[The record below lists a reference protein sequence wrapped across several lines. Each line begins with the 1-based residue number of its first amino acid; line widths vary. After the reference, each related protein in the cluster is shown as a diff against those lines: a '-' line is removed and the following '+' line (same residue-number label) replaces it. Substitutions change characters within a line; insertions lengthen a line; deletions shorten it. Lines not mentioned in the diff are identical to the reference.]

1 MLAEAMVRLQRPGK
15 PQRYAMDPVHRQAIE
30 NYLALMTRG
39 YGLPQA
45 HRQATPVI
53 DQRLGEVDA
62 PLFHRLMA
70 GLFQGDESVPGATL
84 DLLRDRDIEPGTV
97 HDIGNQM
104 EYPQGHQMTPDDHF
118 DDLLTRLVQAH
129 HHLTGGLDVRG
140 MFHPERM
147 RQRQIVDIG
156 RGLIPPDLDMGNQAL
171 VDNHS
176 QQHQALLRTLT
187 SRLARLQNPEHFQ
200 SASLYND
207 LVMNN
212 RPETLP
218 RLYDFADRH
227 ASNINNAGSTLR
239 QAGNVRD
246 ATGNATRN
254 VFLRLTGQLPLDG
267 NNG

>member
-15 PQRYAMDPVHRQAIE
+15 PQRYAMDPAHRQAIE

-39 YGLPQA
+39 YGMPQA

-97 HDIGNQM
+97 HDIGNRM

-118 DDLLTRLVQAH
+118 GDLLTRLVQAH

-140 MFHPERM
+140 MFHGGHNGSMTADRVGTPASSAFNTM
-147 RQRQIVDIG
+147 YT
-156 RGLIPPDLDMGNQAL
+156 LAASLGN
-171 VDNHS
+171 NHPGGKTL
-176 QQHQALLRTLT
+176 QQLADRYFDAP
-187 SRLARLQNPEHFQ
+187 LARNGINRFPVVRPLVQAHDIASDILANPKSVNEQ
-200 SASLYND
+200 STQRASG
-207 LVMNN
+207 VV
-212 RPETLP
+212 
-218 RLYDFADRH
+218 
-227 ASNINNAGSTLR
+227 STSSEALR
-239 QAGNVRD
+239 RV
-246 ATGNATRN
+246 
-254 VFLRLTGQLPLDG
+254 LHHLSGQQPLES
-267 NNG
+267 

>member
-30 NYLALMTRG
+30 NYLSLMTRG
-39 YGLPQA
+39 YGMPQL
-45 HRQATPVI
+45 HRQATPQI
-53 DQRLGEVDA
+53 NQTLGGQA
-62 PLFHRLMA
+62 PLFHSLLQSMLQNHDDAAPNAALDVWQEHGGQMPDENEVRLL
-70 GLFQGDESVPGATL
+70 GE
-84 DLLRDRDIEPGTV
+84 
-97 HDIGNQM
+97 
-104 EYPQGHQMTPDDHF
+104 DDPLG
-118 DDLLTRLVQAH
+118 DLLTNLSIAGRNL
-129 HHLTGGLDVRG
+129 RG
-140 MFHPERM
+140 EGPVDIRSMFHPERM
-147 RQRQIVDIG
+147 RHRQIVDIG
-156 RGLIPPDLDMGNQAL
+156 RGLIPPDLDMGNQTL

-187 SRLARLQNPEHFQ
+187 GRLARLQNPEHFQ